1 MLVDPTNSSSA
12 RLCKFW
18 NEDWPSRFPQGFS
31 CGKGVDIDGDFDEYE
46 LVDCSEVEVKVAQLK
61 RCSRNPELGND
72 CFNPVNW
79 T

>member
-1 MLVDPTNSSSA
+1 MDRN
-12 RLCKFW
+12 
-18 NEDWPSRFPQGFS
+18 
-31 CGKGVDIDGDFDEYE
+31 GDFDEYE